1 LQDFIS
7 LFWCC
12 DQKVRAACAQ
22 NFTLWQITRH
32 DHSIMA
38 CSRHVYMYAFNATPT
53 ERLQVATTF
62 PPFCNEPHP
71 SHVLFVKV
79 SHGTTF
85 NPGHS
90 TILLRSEG
98 PSGFIWFISICL
110 RFKCFLILFCH
121 FVLACLSV
129 SFLFSGVPFIHSFF
143 FFGSSVGC
151 CAALLML
158 IFFYIYTASSP
169 PLFQVGY
176 TTNDW

>member
-1 LQDFIS
+1 MCAKLHTLADHTPWSLNYGLFAPCIYVRIQRNANRKVASCNNISSFLQRTTPIARSFCEG
-7 LFWCC
+7 F
-12 DQKVRAACAQ
+12 
-22 NFTLWQITRH
+22 TRH
-32 DHSIMA
+32 D
-38 CSRHVYMYAFNATPT
+38 
-53 ERLQVATTF
+53 LQSWSQ
-62 PPFCNEPHP
+62 H
-71 SHVLFVKV
+71 HFV
-79 SHGTTF
+79 
-85 NPGHS
+85 
-90 TILLRSEG
+90 TIG

-143 FFGSSVGC
+143 FFGLSVGC